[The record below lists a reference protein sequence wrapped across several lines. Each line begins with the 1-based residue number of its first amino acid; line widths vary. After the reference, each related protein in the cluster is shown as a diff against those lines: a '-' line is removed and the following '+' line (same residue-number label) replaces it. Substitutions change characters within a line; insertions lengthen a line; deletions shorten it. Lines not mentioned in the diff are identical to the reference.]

1 MTSNNAHNYTLYKS
15 PTHSIYISTVH
26 LPNPLLYRL
35 LFTVVGGPRSVRTL
49 ASRSAVSPHE
59 KRQEMYVQIVAKQAT
74 EHKANVTALTR
85 YRERREQLAM

>member
-1 MTSNNAHNYTLYKS
+1 M
-15 PTHSIYISTVH
+15 YISTVH
-26 LPNPLLYRL
+26 LPNPRLYRL

-59 KRQEMYVQIVAKQAT
+59 KRQEMYVQIIAKQAT
-74 EHKANVTALTR
+74 EHEANVTLTR

>member
-1 MTSNNAHNYTLYKS
+1 MHIIILYINL
-15 PTHSIYISTVH
+15 PPILYISTVH